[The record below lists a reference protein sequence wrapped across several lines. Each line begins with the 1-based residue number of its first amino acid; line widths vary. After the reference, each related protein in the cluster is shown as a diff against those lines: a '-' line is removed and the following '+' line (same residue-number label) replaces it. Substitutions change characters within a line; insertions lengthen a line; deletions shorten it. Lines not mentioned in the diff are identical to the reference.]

1 MYKNIKNVVGKLVL
15 LTFGFFT
22 KTLFAQSESMQ
33 TKIDQNLVEQL
44 QGGYRYNAVV
54 VVLVIIFIGLW
65 LFLYRMDKRINKL
78 EGKIK

>member
-1 MYKNIKNVVGKLVL
+1 MYKNMKNVISILVL
-15 LTFGFFT
+15 LTVG
-22 KTLFAQSESMQ
+22 LFSSALNAQTETMQ
-33 TKIDQNLVEQL
+33 SKIDQNLVEQL

-54 VVLVIIFIGLW
+54 MVLVIIFIGLW